1 MLNAETDRVIGDL
14 RRSMDA
20 MMELHAK
27 ALASI
32 PDTYAT
38 QKEEIMNDLSSLPKH
53 VERKDFASI
62 NVLLSKYANNDSK

>member
-14 RRSMDA
+14 KRSMDA

-32 PDTYAT
+32 PDTYT
-38 QKEEIMNDLSSLPKH
+38 SQKEEIMQDLSSVSKH
-53 VERKDFASI
+53 VEAKDFASI
-62 NVLLSKYANNDSK
+62 NTLLSKYANNDIK